1 MRESNHFFAIANRA
15 NEVIAERASSSGTQ
29 PIQHEVSQ
37 EDWLARS
44 LKSELESS
52 IVRLQ
57 RGLAFLASTGATA
70 PFIGLFG
77 TVWGIYHALM
87 SIGAS
92 GSASIDQVAG
102 PIGEALIMTALGLAV
117 AIPAV
122 LAYNAISRTNKVLIA
137 ELNRFAQAHGAR
149 PETLMGLSGLGDLVL
164 TCGSTQSRNYAFGL
178 ALGQGASLS
187 QASGAKLAEGAFT
200 AGVLVEMAQ
209 AAGIDMPIAQ
219 SIDLVLSER
228 ITIGEAIESLLLRPS
243 KSEV

>member
-1 MRESNHFFAIANRA
+1 MNETSTPDSHPFGIVNLWSQGDGITRSIAIILLIMSIASWVIILSRAWGLWKIKPLSQELPKFWRASSWQSAIDQLSLRESNPFFAIANRA
-15 NEVIAERASSSGTQ
+15 NEVITERASSSGAQ

-102 PIGEALIMTALGLAV
+102 PIGEALIMTGLGLAV

-122 LAYNAISRTNKVLIA
+122 LGYNAISKENR
-137 ELNRFAQAHGAR
+137 ELVGHLRRFAD
-149 PETLMGLSGLGDLVL
+149 DLHTYL
-164 TCGSTQSRNYAFGL
+164 TQKRS
-178 ALGQGASLS
+178 
-187 QASGAKLAEGAFT
+187 
-200 AGVLVEMAQ
+200 
-209 AAGIDMPIAQ
+209 
-219 SIDLVLSER
+219 
-228 ITIGEAIESLLLRPS
+228 
-243 KSEV
+243 